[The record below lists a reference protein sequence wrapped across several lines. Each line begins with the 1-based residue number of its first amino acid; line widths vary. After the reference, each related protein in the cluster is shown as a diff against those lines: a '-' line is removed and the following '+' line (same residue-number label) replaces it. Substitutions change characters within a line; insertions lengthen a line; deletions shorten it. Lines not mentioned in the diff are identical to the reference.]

1 MAIITISRQLGSF
14 GNEIAAA
21 LQTELSYAYLDKPKL
36 DELLVSKYGLSEE
49 SVDKYDEK
57 KPAFWDLFFSEKDRY
72 LHFMKTAMFE
82 FARQD
87 NCIIL
92 GRGGQVLLKGVP
104 GALHVRML
112 APLEKR
118 IERIKQ
124 RYNYNDK
131 LAEQVIR
138 RSDHDRIGFQ
148 KFFFQVNWE
157 DLTQYDMLLNTGTF
171 TVKQAVT
178 LIKTSVEQL
187 ELHAR
192 QQETKQALA
201 DLCLGQEVMTQI
213 AYEEKL
219 PIQFLEAVVKNGT
232 VTLRGSTITADDIG
246 RCEEVARKVPG
257 ITQVVN
263 EIYFIPNTY
272 GLS

>member
-1 MAIITISRQLGSF
+1 MAIITISRQLGSL
-14 GNEIAAA
+14 GNEIAVA

-36 DELLVSKYGLSEE
+36 DELLISKYGLSEE

-92 GRGGQVLLKGVP
+92 GRGGQVLLKDVP
-104 GALHVRML
+104 GSLHVRVL
-112 APLEKR
+112 APLETR

-124 RYNYNDK
+124 RYNYDGK
-131 LAEQVIR
+131 FAEQVIR
-138 RSDHDRIGFQ
+138 RSDHDRVGFQ

-157 DLTQYDMLLNTGTF
+157 DLSQYDMLINTGTF
-171 TVKQAVT
+171 TVNQSVQI
-178 LIKTSVEQL
+178 IKTSIEMLNLQA
-187 ELHAR
+187 H
-192 QQETKQALA
+192 QEGTKNALA

-246 RCEEVARKVPG
+246 RCEEVARNVPG
-257 ITQVVN
+257 VTQVVN

>member
-21 LQTELSYAYLDKPKL
+21 LHAELSYAYLDKPKL
-36 DELLVSKYGLSEE
+36 DELLVAKYGLSEE

-57 KPAFWDLFFSEKDRY
+57 KPAFWDLFFTEKDRY

-104 GALHVRML
+104 GAFHVRVL
-112 APLEKR
+112 APLDKR

-178 LIKTSVEQL
+178 LIKTSVELL
-187 ELHAR
+187 ELHTR
-192 QQETKQALA
+192 QEETKQALA